1 MSYPQNRDPTN
12 EEEYSE
18 EEEEDDEEEEEDWV
32 EEEDDDEDGGEDDD
46 EDGGED
52 DDEDGDSWIDGCVEG
67 DWDPNGEYVVS
78 NSSFTITAIIHDN
91 AYTIN
96 EVVNNV

>member
-18 EEEEDDEEEEEDWV
+18 EEEEDDEEVDEEEDEDWIE
-32 EEEDDDEDGGEDDD
+32 EEEDKEDGGEDDD
-46 EDGGED
+46 ED
-52 DDEDGDSWIDGCVEG
+52 DDEWIDGCVEG

-78 NSSFTITAIIHDN
+78 NSRFTITAIIHSN
-91 AYTIN
+91 AYRIN
-96 EVVNNV
+96 QVVNNM